1 MVVVALAVGVWV
13 VVRPRSAPTYAAFR
27 EMRSQEL
34 PGSFGLTMA
43 PVPGSFQPAISPAR
57 AVRIASQGQTAP
69 GPVYVVLAEVSPAY
83 LAVGST
89 VPGPAWI
96 VIVRNLCFAGEK
108 GELVSQTRQP
118 AAQQKRCSMNNLW
131 AQVIDASTGA
141 RVSVGHGF
149 DASGGRWVPAT
160 GSSASSASS
169 V

>member
-1 MVVVALAVGVWV
+1 MMVVVVALAAGVWV
-13 VVRPRSAPTYAAFR
+13 VVRPRSTPTYAEFR
-27 EMRSQEL
+27 ETRSQEL

-43 PVPGSFQPAISPAR
+43 PVSGSFQPAISPSQ

-89 VPGPAWI
+89 APGPAWI

-108 GELVSQTRQP
+108 GELVSQTRRP
-118 AAQQKRCSMNNLW
+118 ASQQKRCSMNNLW

-149 DASGGRWVPAT
+149 DASSGAWVPAT
-160 GSSASSASS
+160 TGSSA
-169 V
+169 

>member
-1 MVVVALAVGVWV
+1 MTVVVVVALAAGVWV
-13 VVRPRSAPTYAAFR
+13 VVRPRSTPTYAAFR
-27 EMRSQEL
+27 ETRNQEL

-149 DASGGRWVPAT
+149 DASGGTWIPATT
-160 GSSASSASS
+160 GSSA
-169 V
+169 